1 MLTGEAS
8 GVFGSPCVA
17 NPKIPKPVERHP
29 DALSSGEAADT
40 RPTKVAIG
48 VKTSGHNHHMVSMAR
63 LGERYCRNPN
73 LPKKCEAWS
82 GGRCWWQRMSRS
94 LFGFSRDQGMQGDS
108 ATKLCNIKHFGKFDR
123 FHIALGILS
132 VLLQIGQ
139 NHFAK
144 TLSRQF
150 VRR

>member
-1 MLTGEAS
+1 
-8 GVFGSPCVA
+8 
-17 NPKIPKPVERHP
+17 
-29 DALSSGEAADT
+29 
-40 RPTKVAIG
+40 
-48 VKTSGHNHHMVSMAR
+48 
-63 LGERYCRNPN
+63 
-73 LPKKCEAWS
+73 
-82 GGRCWWQRMSRS
+82 MSRS

-144 TLSRQF
+144 TLSSQF
-150 VRR
+150 VLR

>member
-1 MLTGEAS
+1 
-8 GVFGSPCVA
+8 
-17 NPKIPKPVERHP
+17 
-29 DALSSGEAADT
+29 
-40 RPTKVAIG
+40 
-48 VKTSGHNHHMVSMAR
+48 
-63 LGERYCRNPN
+63 
-73 LPKKCEAWS
+73 
-82 GGRCWWQRMSRS
+82 
-94 LFGFSRDQGMQGDS
+94 MQGDS